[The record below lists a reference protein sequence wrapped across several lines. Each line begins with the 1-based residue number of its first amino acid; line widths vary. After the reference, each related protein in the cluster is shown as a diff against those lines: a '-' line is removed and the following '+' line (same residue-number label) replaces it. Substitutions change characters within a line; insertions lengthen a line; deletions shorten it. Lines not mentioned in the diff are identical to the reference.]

1 MIEVS
6 AFGAIAGLLLAI
18 FLIIKRFQPAYS
30 LMLGALIGG
39 LLGGASL
46 QETVTVMIG
55 GAQDIIPAIIRIITA
70 GVLAG
75 VLIQTGAAN
84 AIANTIIT
92 RLGKSRVL
100 LALALATMILTMVGV
115 FIDIAVI
122 TVASVALTVAKKA
135 NLSRMSIL
143 LAMIGGGK
151 AGNIISPN
159 PNTIVVAERFNI
171 ELYDLMIANII
182 PAIVGFAV
190 TIAIAHFLKNKG
202 DFVQTKELQ
211 EENNEASTCFFKAML
226 GPLFAI
232 FLLSLRP
239 LTGFEVD
246 PLIALPIGGVVTCLA
261 LGKIKY
267 LNSYVTYGLGK
278 MSSVAIL
285 LVGTG
290 TVAGVLKV
298 STTKDVVIALLEK
311 LEVSGVFLAPIA
323 GMVMSAATASTTAGA
338 TVASLAFGDAIVA
351 MGVASLSAGAM
362 LHAGATVFDHL
373 PHGSF
378 FHATAG
384 AVNMDMDQRLKLV
397 VYESAIGI
405 TMAFASVLIYGVFV

>member
-6 AFGAIAGLLLAI
+6 AFGAIVGLLLAI
-18 FLIIKRFQPAYS
+18 FLIIKKFQPAYS

-46 QETVTVMIG
+46 QETVSVMIS

-84 AIANTIIT
+84 TIANTIIT
-92 RLGKSRVL
+92 KLGKSRAL

-122 TVASVALTVAKKA
+122 TVSAVALTVAQKA

-182 PAIVGFAV
+182 PAIVGFAI

-211 EENNEASTCFFKAML
+211 AEDKAERPSFL
-226 GPLFAI
+226 LAISGPLVTI
-232 FLLSLRP
+232 LLLSLRP
-239 LTGFEVD
+239 IAGIAID
-246 PLIALPIGGVVTCLA
+246 PLIALPVGGIVTCVA
-261 LGKIKY
+261 LGKITH

-285 LVGTG
+285 LIGTG
-290 TVAGVLKV
+290 TVAGILKV
-298 STTKDVVIALLEK
+298 STTKDVVIALLQK

-338 TVASLAFGDAIVA
+338 TVASLTFGDAIVT
-351 MGVASLSAGAM
+351 MGVASLSAAAM

-384 AVNMDMDQRLKLV
+384 AVNMSIEKRLKLV
-397 VYESAIGI
+397 VYESIVGFSLA
-405 TMAFASVLIYGVFV
+405 AVSVLIYGVLL